1 MADGILDGISNAV
14 GGVGDFFLNRGR
26 YADPNAMNAQFG
38 VPEQDVRQAGINTLA
53 NVSALL
59 LAAGQPMSGSE
70 RAKLLAGIGPAL
82 GGMQTDIFK
91 ASQARLMTAQQRT
104 AMEEAR
110 GLASLGERMKTD
122 PEGVGRLIGRDAD
135 FVRAN
140 TPTNIMKIMQSIG
153 TRDPMQQQL
162 AEIQLRQAKAA
173 EAAAPAIRT
182 MLEQDPVY
190 GKPEMAA
197 AREMILTNKSLQDD
211 FLKSKTQRPSA
222 QFEPATVIGADN
234 KPILGQR
241 NIVTGEFKPFSQ
253 GGVQIMPGERAEEAE
268 VGKASAQR
276 QNATIE
282 AGAKAP
288 TEIAKLNLA
297 DRIVGNI
304 ATGRWSDVKA
314 NIVSGARALGISDD
328 TLKSIAGLDPNLPAA
343 RQQLTSIFNSVTV
356 GLIGPGGFPANNFS
370 DADRKFLTD
379 IFPSITDEP
388 EAIKVKLE
396 VLRRVEKQ
404 KADKSSEWRAYQKR
418 ERDAGRRP
426 NFTEFEQDYIDK
438 QNQLARDGKDLF
450 SDLVPR
456 IPSAATGGARPAAPL
471 SGTAGGLNWRV
482 EQ

>member
-1 MADGILDGISNAV
+1 
-14 GGVGDFFLNRGR
+14 
-26 YADPNAMNAQFG
+26 
-38 VPEQDVRQAGINTLA
+38 
-53 NVSALL
+53 
-59 LAAGQPMSGSE
+59 MSGSE

-82 GGMQTDIFK
+82 GGMQTDIYK

-104 AMEEAR
+104 AMDEAR

-122 PEGVGRLIGRDAD
+122 PEGVGKLIGRDAD

-153 TRDPMQQQL
+153 TRDPLQQKLQQAQL
-162 AEIQLRQAKAA
+162 GEYETKQQIAQEEARSLAALSEQMKTDPEGVGRMIGQSADVVRGASPRVVMDIIKQRATARQ
-173 EAAAPAIRT
+173 
-182 MLEQDPVY
+182 
-190 GKPEMAA
+190 
-197 AREMILTNKSLQDD
+197 
-211 FLKSKTQRPSA
+211 SA